1 MFTKF
6 TKKSVLK
13 KNRAEQCKC
22 LSAQRKKVF
31 ANFIYI
37 LHYCQLLFLYKVL
50 PHARA
55 LKLMFLEIA
64 KSLTDKTDYA
74 QHSQQRK
81 GANTQT
87 HSQQQKN
94 VCTDAQKK

>member
-1 MFTKF
+1 
-6 TKKSVLK
+6 
-13 KNRAEQCKC
+13 
-22 LSAQRKKVF
+22 
-31 ANFIYI
+31 
-37 LHYCQLLFLYKVL
+37 
-50 PHARA
+50 
-55 LKLMFLEIA
+55 MFLEIA